1 MRSSLLILHNGIACG
16 ISGRPAST
24 ASMSE
29 SQKAVIQFLPIRWN
43 ISLVWRLVFPSVAI
57 LVLLASVAT
66 GLAAPI
72 TLELTGGSVIKG
84 DLASWNGQQA
94 VVKAEFGSIAF
105 GRDQLS
111 QATIQRLEL
120 LSGDP
125 QKLLARI
132 SELEATVESLR
143 KDNAALRQQ
152 LQSTTTRQFASP
164 APVISRELTPGANSF
179 TSSVSAPTGLSYT
192 ISSTGKRHNSRCRY
206 FGNGRHCGPTDG
218 TACKV
223 CGG

>member
-1 MRSSLLILHNGIACG
+1 MAFMRLIL
-16 ISGRPAST
+16 
-24 ASMSE
+24 
-29 SQKAVIQFLPIRWN
+29 L
-43 ISLVWRLVFPSVAI
+43 
-57 LVLLASVAT
+57 LLASIASA
-66 GLAAPI
+66 LSAPI
-72 TLELTGGSVIKG
+72 SLELSGGSVIKG
-84 DLASWNGQQA
+84 DLISWNGQHSIL
-94 VVKAEFGSIAF
+94 KADFGAMTLR
-105 GRDQLS
+105 RDQLS

-152 LQSTTTRQFASP
+152 LQAATAAQSP
-164 APVISRELTPGANSF
+164 QSGAGIGRVAMPVNSF

-206 FGNGRHCGPTDG
+206 YGSGRPCGPTDG
-218 TACKV
+218 IPCKI

>member
-1 MRSSLLILHNGIACG
+1 MTKTLTIQTFVRLI
-16 ISGRPAST
+16 
-24 ASMSE
+24 
-29 SQKAVIQFLPIRWN
+29 
-43 ISLVWRLVFPSVAI
+43 
-57 LVLLASVAT
+57 VLLLAGVAT
-66 GLAAPI
+66 GLSAPI
-72 TLELTGGSVIKG
+72 TLELNGGSVIKG
-84 DLASWNGQQA
+84 DLVSWNGQQA
-94 VVKAEFGSIAF
+94 VVKAESGSMTLR
-105 GRDQLS
+105 RDQLS

-143 KDNAALRQQ
+143 KDNSALRQQ
-152 LQSTTTRQFASP
+152 LQTAAAAQSP
-164 APVISRELTPGANSF
+164 PPAAVSREVAARATSF

-206 FGNGRHCGPTDG
+206 YGSGRPCGPADG
-218 TACKV
+218 IACNI